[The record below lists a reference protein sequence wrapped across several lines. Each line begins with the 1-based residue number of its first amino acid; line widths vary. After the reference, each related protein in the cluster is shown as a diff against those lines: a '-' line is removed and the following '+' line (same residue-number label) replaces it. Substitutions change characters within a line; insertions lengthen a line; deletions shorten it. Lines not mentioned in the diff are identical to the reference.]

1 MYSNKELSQKLKANL
16 PRTNFIDTLKI
27 AYRPYIC
34 PFDELL
40 MLIEKDKKVFDI
52 GCGSGMFLTLVAE
65 YNSPSKIGGI
75 EIAEGLVKNAIDLLK
90 PYKVPFFI
98 SKFDGIN
105 LPEEIREYDYIFL
118 IDVFHHVPK
127 ANQREFVKRIYNMMK
142 PGAKLIFKDID
153 ASKKV
158 LVLFNKL
165 HDLVLSKEIGN
176 EIGAA
181 EAKSLLETNGFKI
194 KSSKYI
200 RTLWYPHYLIISE
213 K

>member
-16 PRTNFIDTLKI
+16 PQTNFIDTLKI

-40 MLIEKDKKVFDI
+40 MLIEKEKKVFDI

-65 YNSPSKIGGI
+65 YNAPAKIGGI

-90 PYKVPFFI
+90 PYNVPFFL

-127 ANQREFVKRIYNMMK
+127 ENQKEFVRRIYDIMK

-153 ASKKV
+153 ASQKI

-181 EAKSLLETNGFKI
+181 EAQNLLERNGLKI
-194 KSSKYI
+194 QSSKYI
-200 RTLWYPHYLIISE
+200 RTLWYPHYLIICE